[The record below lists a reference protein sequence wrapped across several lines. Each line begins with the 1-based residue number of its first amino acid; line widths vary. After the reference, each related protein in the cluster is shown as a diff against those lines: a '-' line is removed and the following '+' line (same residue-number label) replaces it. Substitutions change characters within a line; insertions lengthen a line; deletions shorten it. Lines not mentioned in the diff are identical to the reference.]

1 MSRTFIMIKPDAVR
15 NRHAGEIIARIE
27 KEGFKIL
34 GLKYVKLAENDAKEF
49 YKVHAARPF
58 YAELCKDMSA
68 SPIIVAALEREN
80 AVATL
85 ERCNWSNRSERSKTR
100 NNPCNVC

>member
-34 GLKYVKLAENDAKEF
+34 GMKYVRLAENEKNFTKFTPLDHFMENSAKICRQDQSLLQ
-49 YKVHAARPF
+49 H
-58 YAELCKDMSA
+58 
-68 SPIIVAALEREN
+68 
-80 AVATL
+80 
-85 ERCNWSNRSERSKTR
+85 SKEKMQFFIGEK
-100 NNPCNVC
+100 